1 MGNGDICNPNNN
13 AFRVAL
19 NSEIYID
26 KTELLSY
33 TNKVIDTKERL
44 ICNTRPRRF
53 GKSTTAGKNKDFGL
67 YLNKCNTY
75 RCTVVQ
81 HLCKTCRGV
90 KRWYDGYLLKGQ
102 HIYNPKAV
110 VSVMIRG
117 NFKSYW
123 SMTGTY
129 ESILSLINM
138 DFEGLRTD
146 IIRMLSGGTVKMDIS
161 SFQNDMVTFKDKDD
175 ILTALVH
182 LGYLAYNEKERVVF
196 IPNEEIRSEFAK
208 VVKRKKWNEM
218 EVMQEMNKDEIKII
232 KNAEI
237 YEIRLMLDVDDK
249 ETYTKDEILKLLDT
263 IARAEESE

>member
-1 MGNGDICNPNNN
+1 
-13 AFRVAL
+13 
-19 NSEIYID
+19 
-26 KTELLSY
+26 
-33 TNKVIDTKERL
+33 
-44 ICNTRPRRF
+44 
-53 GKSTTAGKNKDFGL
+53 
-67 YLNKCNTY
+67 
-75 RCTVVQ
+75 
-81 HLCKTCRGV
+81 
-90 KRWYDGYLLKGQ
+90 
-102 HIYNPKAV
+102 
-110 VSVMIRG
+110 
-117 NFKSYW
+117 
-123 SMTGTY
+123 MTGTY
-129 ESILSLINM
+129 ESILPLINM

-208 VVKRKKWNEM
+208 AVKRKKWNEM

-232 KNAEI
+232 KNATI